1 MEGHEM
7 QGEQFYIDGQWVAP
21 LGEAALDVENPATE
35 QVVGRVALA
44 GDEDV
49 DRAVRA
55 ARRAADTWGLSSRAD
70 RIALLEA
77 VQREYGR
84 RREDLAAAVTEEMG
98 APAALARDV
107 HVPSGSSHLAI
118 AVDVLRE
125 FPFEQVQGTTLLA
138 REPIGVTALITPW
151 NWPLNQ
157 IMCKVAPA
165 LATGCTVVL
174 KPSEVA
180 PLSASV
186 FAEVL
191 HAAGL
196 PAGVFNLVH
205 GDGVGAGSAL
215 SRHPDVDMVSF
226 TGSTRAGVAVARDAA
241 DTVKRVHQELGG
253 KSPLIVLDD
262 DALADGVARG
272 TRSAMANSGQTCSA
286 PTRLLVPQH
295 RLTEALDVA
304 RTVAEGLTV
313 GDPAGDV
320 ALGPV
325 VSRRQWEKVQDLIAL
340 GLTEGARLVVG
351 GPGRPDGLA
360 AGHYVRPT
368 VLTDVTAGMTIARE
382 EVFGPVLVVLGYADL
397 DDAVAIANDTDY
409 GLAAYVS
416 GQDLDRARRLAARL
430 RAGQVSINGAYDL
443 AAPFGGYK
451 RSGNGRE
458 CGEPA
463 FHEYLETKAV
473 MGYGAAPAA

>member
-1 MEGHEM
+1 M
-7 QGEQFYIDGQWVAP
+7 QGGRRFYIDGQWVSP
-21 LGEAALDVENPATE
+21 LTDGTLDIENPATE
-35 QVVGRVALA
+35 QIVGQVALA
-44 GDEDV
+44 GAEDV

-55 ARRAADTWGLSSRAD
+55 ARAAAKGWALSSPAD
-70 RIALLEA
+70 RVDLLA
-77 VQREYGR
+77 SIQHEYAR
-84 RREDLAAAVTEEMG
+84 RSADLAAAVTEEMG

-118 AVDVLRE
+118 AIEVLRE
-125 FPFEQVQGTTLLA
+125 FPFEELRGGTLLV
-138 REPIGVTALITPW
+138 REPIGVAGLITPW

-241 DTVKRVHQELGG
+241 ATVKRVHQELGG
-253 KSPLIVLDD
+253 KSPLVVLDD
-262 DALADGVARG
+262 DALTDGVARG
-272 TRSAMANSGQTCSA
+272 TRSAMVNSGQTCSA

-295 RLTEALDVA
+295 RLAEALEVA
-304 RTVAEGLTV
+304 RAVAEELTV
-313 GDPAGDV
+313 GDPAGGAD
-320 ALGPV
+320 LGPV
-325 VSRRQWEKVQDLIAL
+325 VSRRQWQKVQDLIAL
-340 GLTEGARLVVG
+340 GLAEGARVVAG
-351 GPGRPDGLA
+351 GPGRPDGLT

-368 VLTDVTAGMTIARE
+368 VLADVTAEMTIARE
-382 EVFGPVLVVLGYADL
+382 EVFGPVLVVLSYANL

-416 GQDLDRARRLAARL
+416 GQDLDTARRLAARL

-458 CGEPA
+458 CGELA
-463 FHEYLETKAV
+463 FYEYLETKAV
-473 MGYGAAPAA
+473 MGYGTAPAA